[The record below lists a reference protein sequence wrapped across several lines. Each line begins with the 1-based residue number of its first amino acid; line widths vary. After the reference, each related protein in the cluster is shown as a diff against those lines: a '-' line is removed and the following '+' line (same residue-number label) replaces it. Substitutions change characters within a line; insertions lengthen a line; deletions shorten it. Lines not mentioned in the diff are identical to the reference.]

1 MKHRVE
7 EHPLSLR
14 PKMAGV
20 VLITDSKVVKPL
32 KPFYYSQN
40 NWPTSPFRR
49 ADLHECT
56 LNRKMTGRY
65 KKVNVLNETTF
76 VQTLIPPHCSVK
88 CQLSVV
94 VVDAESKGDIFC
106 HESSHVD
113 SECCSTVWFI
123 WFLPQLII
131 QDDFVVPDL
140 IQLLIEA
147 WDTGR
152 NLQFLVLCAFNQQL
166 PKLQK

>member
-65 KKVNVLNETTF
+65 KKVNVLNVWNYLCTNSDSSSLFSKMSAVCCCGGCRKQRGHILSRVKPCWQRMLFNGLVHLVSSSINYPRRLCCTRPHSTF
-76 VQTLIPPHCSVK
+76 NWSMRH
-88 CQLSVV
+88 
-94 VVDAESKGDIFC
+94 G
-106 HESSHVD
+106 
-113 SECCSTVWFI
+113 
-123 WFLPQLII
+123 
-131 QDDFVVPDL
+131 
-140 IQLLIEA
+140 
-147 WDTGR
+147 
-152 NLQFLVLCAFNQQL
+152 
-166 PKLQK
+166 